1 MKKRWFGYSLFAC
14 FSLLLGACDQ
24 TTTSSSIDD
33 IYDIE
38 KVNEVEALIS
48 DLPSPSTNN
57 QVVISIFTVQDA
69 YNDLNEKEKGMVE
82 NYTVL
87 ESYVDQ
93 IYSLV
98 TIDGTYSS
106 KYEVALYIFLYDDL
120 PSNFITKDEAE
131 ALGWTGG
138 SLWFYAD
145 GKSIGGDR
153 FYNRE
158 RLLPEG
164 VYYECDID
172 YQGERSRNALR
183 IVYSLSLDTI
193 YYTSNHYSSFEQL
206 Y

>member
-69 YNDLNEKEKGMVE
+69 YNDLNEKEKEMVE

-131 ALGWTGG
+131 CLG
-138 SLWFYAD
+138 L
-145 GKSIGGDR
+145 DR
-153 FYNRE
+153 RKFMV
-158 RLLPEG
+158 L
-164 VYYECDID
+164 C
-172 YQGERSRNALR
+172 
-183 IVYSLSLDTI
+183 
-193 YYTSNHYSSFEQL
+193 
-206 Y
+206 

>member
-69 YNDLNEKEKGMVE
+69 YNDLNEKEKEMVE

-106 KYEVALYIFLYDDL
+106 KYEVAL
-120 PSNFITKDEAE
+120 DEAE

>member
-14 FSLLLGACDQ
+14 FSFLLGACDQ

-69 YNDLNEKEKGMVE
+69 YNDLNEKEKEMVE

-158 RLLPEG
+158 GLLPNG
-164 VYYECDID
+164 VYYECDIN
-172 YQGERSRNALR
+172 YHGGSRNALR
-183 IVYSLSLDTI
+183 MVYSLSLDTI
-193 YYTSNHYSSFEQL
+193 YYTENHYNSFEQL